1 MGRRQPAAS
10 ARCSHDRG
18 SPETLEHRTELVE
31 LGLEGFTFSTSG
43 HDGGLRP
50 SSTTLSEGKARGLT
64 VDLRLRT
71 RRVPDYDAILH
82 AGEVKH
88 SVVVCWAGE
97 GAAPAGVGVRD
108 GPCVQ
113 PAHVRASGVVDG
125 PAELGGVPCSRV
137 RAFRRGHGPPG
148 AGQLEDRVIKP
159 DLYDPK
165 INRTY
170 ADGRALRV
178 GSTLPEPRSPRTSP
192 ALSGR
197 YALRA

>member
-18 SPETLEHRTELVE
+18 SPETLEHRTELVAS
-31 LGLEGFTFSTSG
+31 GLEGFTFSTSG

-71 RRVPDYDAILH
+71 GRVPDYDAILH

-88 SVVVCWAGE
+88 
-97 GAAPAGVGVRD
+97 
-108 GPCVQ
+108 
-113 PAHVRASGVVDG
+113 
-125 PAELGGVPCSRV
+125 
-137 RAFRRGHGPPG
+137 PPG

-197 YALRA
+197 NALRA